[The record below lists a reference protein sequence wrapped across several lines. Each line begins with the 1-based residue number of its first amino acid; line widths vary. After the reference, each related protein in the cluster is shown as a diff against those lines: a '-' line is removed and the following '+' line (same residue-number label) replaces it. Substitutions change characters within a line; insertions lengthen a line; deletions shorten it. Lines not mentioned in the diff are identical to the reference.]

1 MHIINLKVLEC
12 QDFYLKFL
20 DNKSMKGE
28 IKEKLRAL
36 RLDAGYTQKEM
47 AQKIKSTDKNIW
59 AYEKGLAAPPAE
71 IIVAYAEAFNVST
84 DYLLGLEDD
93 FGIRVDSKELIK
105 RPDYDITDKQL
116 TDFMKLFKV
125 MTEVQKAQ
133 VLGFVIGMLEN
144 AGVNVKAVLGY

>member
-1 MHIINLKVLEC
+1 MR
-12 QDFYLKFL
+12 
-20 DNKSMKGE
+20 
-28 IKEKLRAL
+28 IKEL
-36 RLDAGYTQKEM
+36 RLERNLTQSEVAK
-47 AQKIKSTDKNIW
+47 AIGTSQRNIGRW
-59 AYEKGLAAPPAE
+59 ENGENEPAAVYVKALAEFFGVRA
-71 IIVAYAEAFNVST
+71 

>member
-1 MHIINLKVLEC
+1 MSFAEI
-12 QDFYLKFL
+12 LKFIRESNDL
-20 DNKSMKGE
+20 
-28 IKEKLRAL
+28 
-36 RLDAGYTQKEM
+36 TQKEL
-47 AQKIKSTDKNIW
+47 ANKS
-59 AYEKGLAAPPAE
+59 GLSQQCVCSLEQGTRSPTGSTL
-71 IIVAYAEAFNVST
+71 VALSRALNVST

-105 RPDYDITDKQL
+105 RPDYDIADKQL

>member
-1 MHIINLKVLEC
+1 MHIINLKVLDC

-20 DNKSMKGE
+20 DNESMKGE
-28 IKEKLRAL
+28 IKEKLRSL

-59 AYEKGLAAPPAE
+59 AYEKGLATPPAE

-93 FGIRVDSKELIK
+93 FGVKVASKDNANTTTAEERKL
-105 RPDYDITDKQL
+105 L
-116 TDFMKLFKV
+116 TDYRALPEELRALVREQMALFTKADGIF
-125 MTEVQKAQ
+125 TEK
-133 VLGFVIGMLEN
+133 
-144 AGVNVKAVLGY
+144 K

>member
-1 MHIINLKVLEC
+1 MHIINLKVLDC

-20 DNKSMKGE
+20 DNESMKGE

-59 AYEKGLAAPPAE
+59 AYEKGLATPPAE

-93 FGIRVDSKELIK
+93 FGVKIESKEK
-105 RPDYDITDKQL
+105 KPDALSAEERRLLEGYREINAAGK
-116 TDFMKLFKV
+116 KLV
-125 MTEVQKAQ
+125 MQTVETLRNTSA
-133 VLGFVIGMLEN
+133 GSGIGATQN
-144 AGVNVKAVLGY
+144 KIG

>member
-93 FGIRVDSKELIK
+93 FGV
-105 RPDYDITDKQL
+105 
-116 TDFMKLFKV
+116 KV
-125 MTEVQKAQ
+125 ASAD
-133 VLGFVIGMLEN
+133 N
-144 AGVNVKAVLGY
+144 AGSPTTAEERKLLADYRALPEELRALVREQMALFTKADGIFTEKK

>member
-93 FGIRVDSKELIK
+93 FGVKVDNKKKKPEAISAEERRLLEGYREINAAGKKLVMQTVETLRGTAAGSGREANQSKIS
-105 RPDYDITDKQL
+105 
-116 TDFMKLFKV
+116 
-125 MTEVQKAQ
+125 
-133 VLGFVIGMLEN
+133 
-144 AGVNVKAVLGY
+144 

>member
-1 MHIINLKVLEC
+1 MLANRKDLRKEFGLS
-12 QDFYLKFL
+12 QKQ
-20 DNKSMKGE
+20 MA
-28 IKEKLRAL
+28 EKLSISQQTYS
-36 RLDAGYTQKEM
+36 D
-47 AQKIKSTDKNIW
+47 
-59 AYEKGLAAPPAE
+59 YEKGKTEPTIDTLIKISE
-71 IIVAYAEAFNVST
+71 FFKVSIE
-84 DYLLGLEDD
+84 YLLGLEDD

-105 RPDYDITDKQL
+105 RPDYDIADKQL